1 MIFIAAVLLLLA
13 LAVGWL
19 LIRGHANRSYVKGRR
34 APRPDGALEAEE
46 KLFQEQMEVRL
57 AYYRQAK
64 DNLPEPRRM
73 GETVVAADDFLA
85 AEPILESF
93 RQLLLAHPP
102 ARPLNALCVL
112 KNWDY
117 RAVWYLNGL
126 SDIVKAAIY
135 EESAGKTAYLKGYG
149 VLVARADDPEG
160 FQKAYFQQPDV
171 YS

>member
-1 MIFIAAVLLLLA
+1 MIFVAVVLLLLA
-13 LAVGWL
+13 LAVSWL
-19 LIRGHANRSYVKGRR
+19 ILRGHANRSYVKGRR

-64 DNLPEPRRM
+64 DNPPEIRQI
-73 GETVVAADDFLA
+73 GETIIAADDFWA

-93 RQLLLAHPP
+93 RQLLSAYPP

-135 EESAGKTAYLKGYG
+135 EESGGETAYLKGYG
-149 VLVARADDPEG
+149 VLVARTDDPES
-160 FQKAYFQQPDV
+160 FQKAYFQQPGT